1 MNKLWVRLQHQ
12 GHSRE
17 REKRELERRELRIL
31 VGTNLVR
38 LSSLDGVDLD
48 MYQRIILPSI
58 MEQVVNCKDVI
69 AQEYLMEVVIQ
80 VFTDEFHLYSLG
92 PFLSATAQ
100 LQPSV
105 NIKQIVI
112 ALIDRLAAYAARE
125 AENENPDET
134 KRQEEAAAKR
144 LAERVKEAKSRTN
157 GAGSSTW
164 SSPAAD
170 VDTAWSTPASPP
182 APPDADKTL
191 ANGDSPAADGEKSPT
206 SATSEKGK
214 EKETETPAVKKFRG
228 VPENVRLFEVFWHQV
243 VELIKVY
250 PISSISM
257 GIPLT
262 LVFFFFRRDPT
273 SQFRTSPLS
282 WFP

>member
-12 GHSRE
+12 GHSRD

-38 LSSLDGVDLD
+38 LSQLDGVDLS
-48 MYQRIILPSI
+48 MYERTILPSI

-80 VFTDEFHLYSLG
+80 VFTDEFHLHTLG

-100 LQPSV
+100 LHPKV

-125 AENENPDET
+125 AENEDPEET

-144 LAERVKEAKSRTN
+144 LAERVRIQKVARATGVAYSAAPTPAFEEPPAPDP
-157 GAGSSTW
+157 W
-164 SSPAAD
+164 SAPR
-170 VDTAWSTPASPP
+170 PASPTIADAESRLASLSMAGNASAAP
-182 APPDADKTL
+182 AAV
-191 ANGDSPAADGEKSPT
+191 PAADGEKVDGEVAADGEVPP
-206 SATSEKGK
+206 
-214 EKETETPAVKKFRG
+214 PAPAKPVVKKFRG
-228 VPENVRLFEVFWHQV
+228 IPENVPLFEVFWKQI
-243 VELIKVY
+243 VELMKACHLLQ
-250 PISSISM
+250 PS
-257 GIPLT
+257 
-262 LVFFFFRRDPT
+262 
-273 SQFRTSPLS
+273 
-282 WFP
+282 